1 MDILK
6 WPQDESR
13 FIMIGRLSFIV
24 ERSGTATSSEQLN
37 ASYNNNGGSS
47 SINNNIMSNSTHT
60 ILHNSLS
67 NSSSIS
73 SSSKIWSR
81 TLKFSIA
88 HAVLIV
94 RSSNGSESETIN
106 MDTSITQTSLL
117 SDIAN
122 IHHSSLSN
130 VDCSESNDFLLRS
143 SSNVRQRSNSK
154 SPIRINNGSSSNS
167 LSLSQQQ
174 QQQYPGNKSKINGN
188 REAMLILFK
197 EKNGRYTLCRVSSLY
212 FPLNN
217 IQIDDIFSHVYRMF
231 SIYQCVL

>member
-1 MDILK
+1 
-6 WPQDESR
+6 
-13 FIMIGRLSFIV
+13 MIGRLSFIV

-106 MDTSITQTSLL
+106 MDTSITQTTSLL

-122 IHHSSLSN
+122 INHSSLTN

-143 SSNVRQRSNSK
+143 SNVRHRSNSK
-154 SPIRINNGSSSNS
+154 SPIRINNSSSNS

-174 QQQYPGNKSKINGN
+174 QQQYPGNKSKINGD

-197 EKNGRYTLCRVSSLY
+197 EKNGRYTLCRVSISLY
-212 FPLNN
+212 FPLFKLN
-217 IQIDDIFSHVYRMF
+217 IFFILCI
-231 SIYQCVL
+231 